1 MKKLFGFF
9 IPIIFLIVI
18 IYPFALFFE
27 YVLTEKEVDIVIMR
41 IEETTTEDG
50 QYLSY
55 IYTTTEKFINMN
67 NHFHK
72 KTNAEELTKKFKA
85 GESYKVTVV
94 GYNFGIKLPF
104 FLKERNIINIIEDDD
119 IIHKFRKF

>member
-9 IPIIFLIVI
+9 LPIIFLVVI
-18 IYPFALFFE
+18 IYSFALFFE
-27 YVLTEKEVDIVIMR
+27 YALTEKEVDVVVMR
-41 IEETTTEDG
+41 IEETTSEDG

-55 IYTTTEKFINMN
+55 IHTTTEKFINMN
-67 NHFHK
+67 NRFHK

-85 GESYKVTVV
+85 GESYKIVVV
-94 GYNFGIKLPF
+94 GFDFGIKLPF
-104 FLKERNIINIIEDDD
+104 FFKERNIINIIEDDD